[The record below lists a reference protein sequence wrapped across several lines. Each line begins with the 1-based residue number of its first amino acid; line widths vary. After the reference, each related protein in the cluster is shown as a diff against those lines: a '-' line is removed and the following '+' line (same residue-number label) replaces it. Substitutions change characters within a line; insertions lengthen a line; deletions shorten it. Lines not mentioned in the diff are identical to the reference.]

1 MAIIYDN
8 GAQGTLKPPI
18 LNNIT
23 EINSPLSSNLELNSS
38 NNLTLNSVDSIIIG
52 GEDVFITGNNSFE
65 ILTNNQLNIVAE
77 NATILANTNFIIA
90 ANTFTINSSNFILIN
105 TGINFA
111 SLTTT
116 NILLITPI
124 IGMQIFCS
132 TINQMVF
139 YQVSPITGI
148 TLGWYNS
155 TGTIQL

>member
-1 MAIIYDN
+1 MAIIFDQN
-8 GAQGTLKPPI
+8 NALKPPI

-23 EINSPLSSNLELNSS
+23 EINSPLTSSLELNSS
-38 NNLTLNSVDSIIIG
+38 NNLTLNSVDSILIG
-52 GEDVFITGNNSFE
+52 GEDVFIDGNNSLE
-65 ILTNNQLNIVAE
+65 ISTNNQLNIIAE
-77 NATILANTNFIIA
+77 NVAILGYTNFVIA
-90 ANTFTINSSNFILIN
+90 ANTFTINSINFILIN

-116 NILLITPI
+116 DILLITPV

-148 TLGWYNS
+148 NLGWYNS